1 MREMIAMKFW
11 FILPSVV
18 AIVGCQLKEPK
29 VFEASRGLSEVEFA
43 KVTLNNLQAISFANN
58 REFCG
63 YILRTPDGVLAATDA
78 KKGRISSCRP
88 DDPPEDHLIVASYHT
103 HGAFEYDTPAEF
115 PSVGDVEADEGEGID
130 GYLSTPGGR
139 FWYVDGADLIVSQ
152 ICGVGCMVQDP
163 NFETGLDGQIEVT
176 YTLDELRVSEAE

>member
-18 AIVGCQLKEPK
+18 ALVGCQLEEPK
-29 VFEASRGLSEVEFA
+29 AFEASRGLSEAEFA

-63 YILRTPDGVLAATDA
+63 YILRTPDGVLAATQA

-88 DDPPEDHLIVASYHT
+88 DNPT
-103 HGAFEYDTPAEF
+103 
-115 PSVGDVEADEGEGID
+115 
-130 GYLSTPGGR
+130 
-139 FWYVDGADLIVSQ
+139 
-152 ICGVGCMVQDP
+152 
-163 NFETGLDGQIEVT
+163 
-176 YTLDELRVSEAE
+176 